1 MKLKKKTRNK
11 DGTLIY
17 SRHHYIC
24 KKKKKEVLKN
34 YILGRASVVKS

>member
-1 MKLKKKTRNK
+1 MGHLYTADIITFVK
-11 DGTLIY
+11 
-17 SRHHYIC
+17 

>member
-1 MKLKKKTRNK
+1 MGHLYTA
-11 DGTLIY
+11 DIITFV
-17 SRHHYIC
+17 